1 MQLSNNRFEN
11 RYKFMSEHNHPTA
24 SKNLIWSISINTL
37 IVIFEIIFGILSR
50 SFALITDALHN
61 VTDIGSMIL
70 SLWGEKLADKS
81 QTEKKTYGYKRAE
94 ILIAFVNGAALLGI
108 VGFVL
113 FEAIVRLF
121 NPEAVSGMTMMIVAG
136 IALLG
141 NGLATYLLQKGADKN
156 LNLKSAWLHSFQ
168 DALFSLGVVI
178 SAGVIYFTGWGF
190 LDPLASIIISLF
202 LLKEIYAIITEAINI
217 ILDSVPKDLDF
228 AEIKAK
234 LLTITGVLEINDLH
248 IWQTGSED
256 RFLSTHIIIDEMD
269 KIKRIKIL
277 AEAMELLR
285 IKYNI
290 HHPTFQIVTK
300 QEIKEIGLECEHCN

>member
-1 MQLSNNRFEN
+1 
-11 RYKFMSEHNHPTA
+11 
-24 SKNLIWSISINTL
+24 
-37 IVIFEIIFGILSR
+37 
-50 SFALITDALHN
+50 
-61 VTDIGSMIL
+61 
-70 SLWGEKLADKS
+70 
-81 QTEKKTYGYKRAE
+81 
-94 ILIAFVNGAALLGI
+94 
-108 VGFVL
+108 
-113 FEAIVRLF
+113 
-121 NPEAVSGMTMMIVAG
+121 
-136 IALLG
+136 
-141 NGLATYLLQKGADKN
+141 LATYLLQKGADKN